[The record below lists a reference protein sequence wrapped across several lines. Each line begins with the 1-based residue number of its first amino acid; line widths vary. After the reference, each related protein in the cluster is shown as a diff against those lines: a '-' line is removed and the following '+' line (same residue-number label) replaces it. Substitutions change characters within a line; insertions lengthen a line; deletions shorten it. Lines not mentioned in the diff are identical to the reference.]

1 MSLAG
6 LLKMYYLHLMNYQ
19 WRNCY
24 FLPTAVNIC
33 GMVWNVR
40 QEATG
45 TELRCKTYSWIVL
58 YEAHD
63 TRGTKRSDS
72 YWTLLSCIEIDQKH
86 VYEKTHKYQCWMCSL
101 CRQCTITEND
111 PAVQVAQNGTL
122 VEVLVHM
129 RWIRD
134 VPNIYFIHEAS
145 QLLTRVQ
152 HIVYSAKLHT
162 KLTSSNLA
170 WKPYA
175 YMWQHQEAQ
184 LPEITS
190 LFYYIEEGELAG

>member
-1 MSLAG
+1 M
-6 LLKMYYLHLMNYQ
+6 
-19 WRNCY
+19 
-24 FLPTAVNIC
+24 
-33 GMVWNVR
+33 
-40 QEATG
+40 
-45 TELRCKTYSWIVL
+45 
-58 YEAHD
+58 
-63 TRGTKRSDS
+63 
-72 YWTLLSCIEIDQKH
+72 
-86 VYEKTHKYQCWMCSL
+86 
-101 CRQCTITEND
+101 
-111 PAVQVAQNGTL
+111 
-122 VEVLVHM
+122 
-129 RWIRD
+129 
-134 VPNIYFIHEAS
+134 PNIYFIHEAS